1 MTRSGKLLILLA
13 VLFVAAFWRGF
24 KLGIVPTGFFCDE
37 AAFGVNAYSILTR
50 GTDQFGKSYPFFFR
64 SFGDYKEAI
73 PTYSIVP
80 LVYLFGLT
88 EWSVRLMSAVYGV
101 INVLLLY
108 ALGSAL
114 KGARVGLVAAFVG
127 ATMPWMFHYDRV
139 AFHCSPYLTTLLAAL
154 LCLITGVKGAP
165 LRIWGFF
172 SFLALSLY
180 TYSPSKLM
188 VPLIVLIAVGLYWRF
203 FAAKLRYTLLGL
215 VSFGLISFPFVS
227 GIRSGEALGRVS
239 QLRLL
244 DPSKFSWRGL
254 DFWLGNYEAQILF
267 STLFTR
273 GEPSPITRHLTNFFP
288 PLLAAT
294 APFLIV
300 GLLSAIRERG
310 CKEWLLI
317 LLLVAVFPLGATFT
331 GQPFTHR
338 SVLGAPLMALL
349 IALGVEGVVSYAAR
363 RGFVGEI
370 GVTALCFLTI
380 AGNAVFYFQHY
391 VQKYPLT
398 SSGTHGWQYGPGEAI
413 RYFREHAEEY
423 DEFILGG
430 AFNAPVIFFPF
441 YAPDGFCD
449 RRCLVGDFRVYKKER
464 RQLFAVPPAYVTQ
477 NEAAFSMSPRHVVLY
492 PDGTTALI
500 VGSITPKG
508 TPG

>member
-1 MTRSGKLLILLA
+1 MLA

-37 AAFGVNAYSILTR
+37 AAFGVNAYSILTQ
-50 GTDQFGKSYPFFFR
+50 GTDQFGKPYPFFFR

-101 INVLLLY
+101 VNVLLLY

-188 VPLIVLIAVGLYWRF
+188 VPLIVLIAFGLYWRVF
-203 FAAKLRYTLLGL
+203 LKKLPYTLLGL
-215 VSFGLISFPFVS
+215 VSFGIILLPFVR
-227 GIRSGEALGRVS
+227 GISSGEALGRVS
-239 QLRLL
+239 QLHLL
-244 DPSKFSWRGL
+244 DLGKFSWQRME
-254 DFWLGNYEAQILF
+254 DWLHNYELQLLL

-273 GEPSPITRHLTNFFP
+273 GEPTAITRHLTNFFP
-288 PLLAAT
+288 PLLLAT
-294 APFLIV
+294 APFIAL
-300 GLLSAIRERG
+300 GLLSVIRERAQ
-310 CKEWLLI
+310 KEYVLL
-317 LLLVAVFPLGATFT
+317 LLLVAIFPLGATFT

-349 IALGVEGVVSYAAR
+349 TALGVESVLSYAAR
-363 RGFVGEI
+363 WGAMRRFGI
-370 GVTALCFLTI
+370 ATLCYVAI
-380 AGNAVFYFQHY
+380 AANAIFYFQYY
-391 VQKYPLT
+391 VKKYPLT
-398 SSGTHGWQYGPGEAI
+398 SSGQTGWQYGPGEVI
-413 RYFREHAEEY
+413 QFFREHGDEY
-423 DEFILGG
+423 DELILGG
-430 AFNAPVIFFPF
+430 SFNAPTIFFSF

-449 RRCLVGDFRVYKKER
+449 RRCLIGDFRAYNKEK
-464 RQLFAVPPAYVTQ
+464 RQLFAVLPTYATQ
-477 NEAAFSMSPRHVVLY
+477 NEASFSISPHHTVLY

-500 VGSITPKG
+500 LGSITPKG
-508 TPG
+508 TGG